1 MNDINIFD
9 SAARQKGEFKKFD
22 AVGDSIQGTYID
34 AYEAVD
40 SYNNE
45 QLVVVLKDKEG
56 KIWNVGIRK
65 KSTILMDR
73 MKPIKFG
80 QIIGFRFEE
89 ERPSKAMPGR
99 MAKIINVYHDPKF
112 VDEVWLAEKKKQDE
126 MFGGTS
132 APTFTPEAPA
142 YGVTTAPSA
151 AAPVASAVPASTTV
165 NSGSTEG
172 TLAATPTVVQEQA
185 RKIAIS
191 IGLAQE
197 NATPA
202 EIDQKV
208 LEAIG
213 LKVTEADPSEL
224 ITKLA
229 TYQRK

>member
-22 AVGDSIQGTYID
+22 TVGDSIQGTYID

-40 SYNNE
+40 SYNND
-45 QLVVVLKDKEG
+45 QLVVVLKDKDA

-112 VDEVWLAEKKKQDE
+112 VDEVWIAEKKKQDE
-126 MFGGTS
+126 MFGGITS
-132 APTFTPEAPA
+132 APSFTPEAPA
-142 YGVTTAPSA
+142 YAPTTAPEAS
-151 AAPVASAVPASTTV
+151 PVAGAVPASTTV
-165 NSGSTEG
+165 NAGTTDG
-172 TLAATPTVVQEQA
+172 TLAATSSVVQEQA
-185 RKIAIS
+185 RKIAVS
-191 IGLAQE
+191 IGLAPE
-197 NATPA
+197 SATA
-202 EIDQKV
+202 EVVDEKIF
-208 LEAIG
+208 EATG
-213 LKVTEADPSEL
+213 LKVSEADPSEL

-229 TYQRK
+229 TLPRK